1 MLNCTA
7 DPTFPAIYRG
17 FMQRICVYCGS
28 SAGRR
33 DDYRQAARLL
43 ASALVERKIGLVYGG
58 ASIGIM
64 GELADAV
71 IAEGGEVI
79 GVIPQDLAD
88 REVAHAGLSELRVV
102 ATMHQRKQVMAELA
116 DGFIALPGGLGTLE
130 ELFEV
135 LTWAQLGYHRK
146 PCALLN
152 VAGYYDH
159 LSAFLQHGVAEQ
171 FVSPAH
177 ARLLQIASDVPQL
190 LTAMEQDAASR

>member
-1 MLNCTA
+1 
-7 DPTFPAIYRG
+7 
-17 FMQRICVYCGS
+17 MQRICVYCGS
-28 SAGRR
+28 GAGRR
-33 DDYRQAARLL
+33 DDYRQAARRL
-43 ASALVERKIGLVYGG
+43 ASALVERNIGLVYGG

-130 ELFEV
+130 ELFEI

-190 LTAMEQDAASR
+190 LATMEQDAASR